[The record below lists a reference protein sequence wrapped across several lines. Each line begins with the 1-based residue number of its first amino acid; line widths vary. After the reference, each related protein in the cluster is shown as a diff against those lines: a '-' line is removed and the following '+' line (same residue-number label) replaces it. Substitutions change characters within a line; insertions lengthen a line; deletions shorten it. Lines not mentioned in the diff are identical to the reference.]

1 MSFISFQFIVFMAVV
16 TLLYYLV
23 PKKYQWVL
31 LLIASYGF
39 FLYGGVTPLIFIL
52 STTLTVYGGG
62 RWMEHVKATAASK
75 KAAKATNRRILT
87 LITVFNFGILL
98 MLKYYNFFAES
109 VNHGLGVF
117 AYDSQLPL
125 INIVLPLGISFYT
138 FQSIGYLI
146 DVYRNKYAA
155 EKSLPRFALFIS
167 YFPILVQGPISRY
180 NDLGTQLREEH
191 QFDYRTFKFGM
202 QLALWG
208 FFKKMVIA
216 DRIGTAV
223 STVFGDYAQ
232 FDGFQTG
239 LAIILYALQI
249 YLDFSGGIDIAR
261 GCSEM
266 LGITLMENFQR
277 PYFGNTVSEYWRRWH
292 IALTSWMRDY
302 VFFPLTLSKFSNKV
316 GKWGRKHIKGSIGKQ
331 LPSYFPTFVTFF
343 LIGVWHGA
351 GWGFIVFGLYNATI
365 IVVSMILTP
374 VFQRMIK
381 FFHIN
386 EKSFGW
392 KVFQIARTFLIMA
405 AGKTL
410 TRASS
415 VHDAEKG
422 RGDQDGRLRGS
433 FVSHGGS
440 RRDPCVYRGSRAAC
454 LFRHGPGSW
463 KLDRA
468 VRDFRTVLHGQ
479 RSPGARDGD
488 AGDTGGKAV
497 LCPVDRV
504 SPGLRGSCDP
514 RGLRAGIL
522 GVRVRVQELLTT
534 SCMRTRTA
542 AQCRRLKINE
552 KDFY

>member
-1 MSFISFQFIVFMAVV
+1 
-16 TLLYYLV
+16 
-23 PKKYQWVL
+23 
-31 LLIASYGF
+31 
-39 FLYGGVTPLIFIL
+39 
-52 STTLTVYGGG
+52 
-62 RWMEHVKATAASK
+62 
-75 KAAKATNRRILT
+75 
-87 LITVFNFGILL
+87 
-98 MLKYYNFFAES
+98 
-109 VNHGLGVF
+109 
-117 AYDSQLPL
+117 
-125 INIVLPLGISFYT
+125 
-138 FQSIGYLI
+138 
-146 DVYRNKYAA
+146 
-155 EKSLPRFALFIS
+155 
-167 YFPILVQGPISRY
+167 
-180 NDLGTQLREEH
+180 
-191 QFDYRTFKFGM
+191 
-202 QLALWG
+202 
-208 FFKKMVIA
+208 MVIA

-415 VHDAEKG
+415 VHVAVAMLKRVVGIKTAAYAGASSATAAAAETLASTG
-422 RGDQDGRLRGS
+422 ATGLPVFSAMGLDLGNWIVLFITFALFFTVSVLQERGMEMRETLAAKPFYVRWI
-433 FVSHGGS
+433 
-440 RRDPCVYRGSRAAC
+440 VYLLGFAA
-454 LFRHGPGSW
+454 
-463 KLDRA
+463 
-468 VRDFRTVLHGQ
+468 VV
-479 RSPGARDGD
+479 
-488 AGDTGGKAV
+488 
-497 LCPVDRV
+497 
-504 SPGLRGSCDP
+504 
-514 RGLRAGIL
+514 IL
-522 GVRVRVQELLTT
+522 GVYGPGYSASEFVYR
-534 SCMRTRTA
+534 
-542 AQCRRLKINE
+542 N
-552 KDFY
+552 F

>member
-62 RWMEHVKATAASK
+62 RWMEHVKATAPGK

-109 VNHGLGVF
+109 VNHGLGIF

-180 NDLGTQLREEH
+180 NDLGTQLKEEH
-191 QFDYRTFKFGM
+191 PFDYKTFKFGM

-415 VHDAEKG
+415 VHVAVAMLKRVVGIKTAAYAGASSATAAAAETLASTG
-422 RGDQDGRLRGS
+422 ATGLPVFSAMGLDLGNWIVLFITFALFFTVSVLQERGMEMRETLAAKPFYVRWI
-433 FVSHGGS
+433 
-440 RRDPCVYRGSRAAC
+440 VYLLGFAA
-454 LFRHGPGSW
+454 
-463 KLDRA
+463 
-468 VRDFRTVLHGQ
+468 VV
-479 RSPGARDGD
+479 
-488 AGDTGGKAV
+488 
-497 LCPVDRV
+497 
-504 SPGLRGSCDP
+504 
-514 RGLRAGIL
+514 IL
-522 GVRVRVQELLTT
+522 GVYGPGYSASEFVYR
-534 SCMRTRTA
+534 
-542 AQCRRLKINE
+542 N
-552 KDFY
+552 F